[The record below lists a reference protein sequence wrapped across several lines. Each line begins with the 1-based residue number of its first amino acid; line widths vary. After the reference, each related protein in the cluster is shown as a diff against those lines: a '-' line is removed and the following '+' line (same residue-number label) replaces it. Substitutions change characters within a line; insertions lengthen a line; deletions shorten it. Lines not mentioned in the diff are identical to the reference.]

1 MANYLG
7 KRRLTLLLYDYL
19 EQSAPEKLSELKR
32 ELKSDGEY
40 RKYKILYRKYR
51 NSEWLNTNIYFDDIE
66 YRFEMFACGSKGKS
80 VALWEK
86 KAIADDYDE
95 SVIQIY
101 GGVAYYDENFNIVAT

>member
-7 KRRLTLLLYDYL
+7 KKRLTLLLYDYL

-32 ELKSDGEY
+32 ELKDDGEY

-51 NSEWLNTNIYFDDIE
+51 NSEWLNTNIYFDGIE

-80 VALWEK
+80 VVIREK
-86 KAIADDYDE
+86 KVIADDYDE
-95 SVIQIY
+95 SVTQTY
-101 GGVAYYDENFNIVAT
+101 SGVAYYDGNFNLR